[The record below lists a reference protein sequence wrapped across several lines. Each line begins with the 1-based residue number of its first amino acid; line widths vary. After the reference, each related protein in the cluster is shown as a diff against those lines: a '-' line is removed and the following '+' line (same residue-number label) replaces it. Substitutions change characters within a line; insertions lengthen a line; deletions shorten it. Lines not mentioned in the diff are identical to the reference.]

1 MTSPIVSTYQ
11 LVASNGRPI
20 RKATKVTF
28 ADGRE
33 VRFTERMSKREALR
47 QAAVLA
53 ERERITVAAVLENSN
68 VREVVFVDGSKLTQT
83 YSEMRD
89 EYTCQSV

>member
-1 MTSPIVSTYQ
+1 MTSPIVTTYQ

-33 VRFTERMSKREALR
+33 VRFTERLSKREAIR
-47 QAAVLA
+47 QATAAPCSHPNPSAWHAYDGTLCLACTVCGDVLQGGVT
-53 ERERITVAAVLENSN
+53 I
-68 VREVVFVDGSKLTQT
+68 
-83 YSEMRD
+83 
-89 EYTCQSV
+89 